1 MFETR
6 EFSIN
11 KNGGGGG
18 GGLNHTKQNLVTF

>member
-1 MFETR
+1 MFEKR

-11 KNGGGGG
+11 KNGGGG